1 MVYVAGSKR
10 LFAFA
15 AAGCGQATCTP
26 LWRTTRLGGVEVY
39 QGSGPAVSGSTVYV
53 ASSDT
58 ANSIGRVYAFPAAGC
73 GQFTCGHRWRGQITG
88 GGFEVTPAVA
98 NGVVYAGSTDGL
110 FAFNAAGCGAVTCAP
125 LWRGHPAGGIF
136 AGTQASPAVAGGVVY
151 TAQNNT
157 RIAAYDAAGCGQSSC
172 EPLWFFVTQGSI
184 VNTPVIVNGRLYV
197 SGSNFGFTPQIYVF
211 HLVG

>member
-1 MVYVAGSKR
+1 
-10 LFAFA
+10 
-15 AAGCGQATCTP
+15 
-26 LWRTTRLGGVEVY
+26 
-39 QGSGPAVSGSTVYV
+39 VS
-53 ASSDT
+53 
-58 ANSIGRVYAFPAAGC
+58 SI
-73 GQFTCGHRWRGQITG
+73 
-88 GGFEVTPAVA
+88 
-98 NGVVYAGSTDGL
+98 VYAGSTDGL
-110 FAFNAAGCGAVTCAP
+110 FAFNAAGCGAATCAP